1 MMEALYSLCDR
12 FSEFSVSSQWRS
24 LLDLY
29 LLIEKETTSFQQ
41 TYGVACP
48 PGCGTCCEHFV
59 PELTELEASL
69 IGAYLLFVKQDPSV
83 LARLDA
89 YEASSGT
96 CPLYN
101 PDSPYHCT
109 VYPVRGMICR
119 LFGACPSED
128 KFGNPIF
135 RKCKYNTDV
144 QSPVLLDAKDFGT
157 GAAAVTTMRKLSVQF
172 SALEPLAATLPI
184 TDAVLRSLS
193 RLQFIAAHMGSDS
206 HDDDNGG
213 SDPLVPTPTP
223 LAS

>member
-1 MMEALYSLCDR
+1 MEALYSLCDR

-29 LLIEKETTSFQQ
+29 LLIEKETTGFQEI
-41 TYGVACP
+41 YKVSCP
-48 PGCGTCCEHFV
+48 PGCGTCCEHFI

-83 LARLDA
+83 VARLDA
-89 YEASSGT
+89 FDASSGT

-101 PDSPYHCT
+101 PEPPYHCT

-128 KFGNPIF
+128 KFGSPIF
-135 RKCKYNTDV
+135 RKCKYNNDV
-144 QSPVLLDAKDFGT
+144 ESPLVLDAKDFGT
-157 GAAAVTTMRKLSVQF
+157 DTQTVPTMRKLSVQF
-172 SALEPLAATLPI
+172 STLEPLAATLPI
-184 TDAVLRSLS
+184 ADALLRSLS